1 MVLEKK
7 SEITRFQILVET
19 AASQPQIKQSEI
31 AASLGITPQAV
42 SEYIKDMIEDGLIS
56 SSGRGRYKVTPLGV
70 EAIISGAREL
80 QEYSRYVLSSV
91 VGQVSVWPAIALGDI
106 RKGSEVRLF
115 MRGGVL
121 YASSVGEGAP
131 GVAVSD
137 AVDGEDVGVKDVRG
151 LIPLKREDIK
161 VIKVPPIESGGS
173 RAIDVARLR
182 GELEGMVGAAGI
194 EAIAAL
200 NKAGV
205 RPDTIFGAVE
215 SLVEAA
221 LKGVRGTLVVTA
233 DMAPQ
238 TIQKCEAAGVEYSV
252 IDLAGRK

>member
-7 SEITRFQILVET
+7 SEMTRFQILVET

-42 SEYIKDMIEDGLIS
+42 SEYIKEMIEDGLIS

-70 EAIISGAREL
+70 EAIINGAREL
-80 QEYSRYVLSSV
+80 QEYSRYVLGSV
-91 VGQVSVWPAIALGDI
+91 VGQVSVWPAIASTDI

-121 YASSVGEGAP
+121 YAGYGGEGAP
-131 GVAVSD
+131 GIAMSD
-137 AVDGEDVGVKDVRG
+137 ARKGEDVGVKDLKG
-151 LIPLKREDIK
+151 LIPLERESVK
-161 VIKVPPIESGGS
+161 VVKVPPIESGGS
-173 RAIDVARLR
+173 RAVDGERLR
-182 GELEGMVGAAGI
+182 GQLEGMVGAAGI

-205 RPDTIFGAVE
+205 KPDTIFGAVE

-238 TIQKCEAAGVEYSV
+238 AIQKCEAAGVAYRV
-252 IDLAGRK
+252 VDLVGRE